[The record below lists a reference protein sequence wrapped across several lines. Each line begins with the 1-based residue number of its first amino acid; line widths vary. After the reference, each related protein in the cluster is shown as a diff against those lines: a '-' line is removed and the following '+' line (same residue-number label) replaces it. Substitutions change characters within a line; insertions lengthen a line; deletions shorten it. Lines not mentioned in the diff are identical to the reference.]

1 MKLILKENPN
11 KELTVTIEYPEENKQ
26 LQRIVNKLEAED
38 FFLVGNDNGRNYKVF
53 VPEIYYIESVD
64 KRTFIYTRDRVFR
77 TEKRL
82 HQLEKELGKYDFI
95 KVNRNCLLNINEL
108 LHLEALGNSRLDVNS
123 NYIID
128 CNSGIVCLF

>member
-95 KVNRNCLLNINEL
+95 KVW
-108 LHLEALGNSRLDVNS
+108 
-123 NYIID
+123 
-128 CNSGIVCLF
+128 